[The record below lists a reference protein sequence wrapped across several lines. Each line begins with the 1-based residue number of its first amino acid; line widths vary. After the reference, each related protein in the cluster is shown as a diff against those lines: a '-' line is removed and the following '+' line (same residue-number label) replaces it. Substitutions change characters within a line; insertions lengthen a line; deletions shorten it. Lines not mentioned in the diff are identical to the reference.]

1 MGVISNPTLPVR
13 CRNYRTTP
21 RSQSQYLQGWDF
33 NPDSQ
38 TQSSCSCQ
46 LLHVTLQFIHSSAQE
61 PQMPS
66 PPRVKTKIHI
76 TANKAPVQGS
86 PLLLF
91 LHLLQLVW
99 LLWWAHSQVPAPGF
113 LHSLSP
119 QPGERLPPDSYRV
132 GTFTSLLSLLRYAL
146 LSEDFLPIQH
156 WITSLLPP

>member
-1 MGVISNPTLPVR
+1 MGVIPNTTLPVR

-21 RSQSQYLQGWDF
+21 RSQSQYMQGWDF

-38 TQSSCSCQ
+38 IQSSCSCQ
-46 LLHVTLQFIHSSAQE
+46 LLHVTLQFIHSSAQK
-61 PQMPS
+61 PQMSS
-66 PPRVKTKIHI
+66 PPRVKTKIHV

-86 PLLLF
+86 PLPLF

-99 LLWWAHSQVPAPGF
+99 LLWWAHPQVPAPGS
-113 LHSLSP
+113 LHSLSL

-132 GTFTSLLSLLRYAL
+132 GTFTSLLSLLRCAL

-156 WITSLLPP
+156 RITSPLPP